1 MQIKSQKDFW
11 SGLMFIGFGVFFA
24 LWAYFNYQM
33 GTAVRMGPA
42 YFPTVLGGLLAVLGV
57 LVLIEAFALDAPE
70 GKLALTFNFID
81 LVVAIAILA
90 VAIWVSRLVGLS
102 SDWGIIAGTL
112 IISVL
117 TIWLRPNAKALVLIS
132 AGCVAYGY
140 LMKPLGLVAST
151 AALVFISAFGGHEFK
166 WKEVLILYVV
176 LMIFSYFVF
185 VKGLTLPF
193 PMWPAAF
200 S

>member
-1 MQIKSQKDFW
+1 
-11 SGLMFIGFGVFFA
+11 
-24 LWAYFNYQM
+24 M

-42 YFPTVLGGLLAVLGV
+42 YFPTVLGGLLVVLGV